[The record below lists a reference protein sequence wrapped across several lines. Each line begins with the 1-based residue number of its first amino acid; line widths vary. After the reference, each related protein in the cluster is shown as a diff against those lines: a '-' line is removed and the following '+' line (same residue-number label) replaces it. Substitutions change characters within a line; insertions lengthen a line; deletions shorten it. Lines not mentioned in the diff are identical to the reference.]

1 MPRPREAGQPSWP
14 AILQGVI
21 DKAQRNIH
29 TALPGIVRVYDVES
43 QTATVQLAVQ
53 VDGETVTPLLEV
65 PVCWPGGSAGF
76 LHVPLAAGDTV
87 LVVFSE
93 EDYGKWWVS
102 GSVSAP
108 EVLQRHG
115 LHAIAIPGLHRT
127 GVAATAGH
135 VTLATATELRLG
147 GDGASDPVTLK
158 SLVEGAL
165 LDLLDGVIAAAGS
178 ITAPGGGPAVVTALN
193 AFKTTYQLALQTG
206 AQKVKAE

>member
-1 MPRPREAGQPSWP
+1 MPRLREAGQPSWP

-29 TALPGIVRVYDVES
+29 TALPGIVRAYSVAE

-53 VDGETVTPLLEV
+53 VDSETVAPLLEV
-65 PVCWPGGSAGF
+65 PVCWLGGAAGF

-87 LVVFSE
+87 LVVFCE
-93 EDYGKWWVS
+93 EDYAKWWVS

-135 VTLATATELRLG
+135 VTLAAQSAVHLG
-147 GDGASDPVTLK
+147 GDGATDPVALK

-165 LDLLDGVIAAAGS
+165 LDLLDGIIAAAGS
-178 ITAPGGGPAVVTALN
+178 ITAPGGGPAVVAALN
-193 AFKTTYQLALQTG
+193 AFKVTYQLALQTG
-206 AQKVKAE
+206 AQKVKAV

>member
-1 MPRPREAGQPSWP
+1 MPRLREAGQPSWP
-14 AILQGVI
+14 QILQGVI

-29 TALPGIVRVYDVES
+29 TALPGIVRAYDVAA

-65 PVCWPGGSAGF
+65 PVCWPGGAAGF

-93 EDYGKWWVS
+93 EDYGKFWVS

-115 LHAIAIPGLHRT
+115 LHAIAVPGLHRT
-127 GVAATAGH
+127 PVAATAGH
-135 VTLATATELRLG
+135 VTLAATAELRLG
-147 GDGASDPVTLK
+147 ADNASQFVALAALVEAQLNVLKSAISAAPVVAGDG
-158 SLVEGAL
+158 GA
-165 LDLLDGVIAAAGS
+165 
-178 ITAPGGGPAVVTALN
+178 
-193 AFKTTYQLALQTG
+193 AFKAALVSALSSWPSTTAAT
-206 AQKVKAE
+206 KVRAI